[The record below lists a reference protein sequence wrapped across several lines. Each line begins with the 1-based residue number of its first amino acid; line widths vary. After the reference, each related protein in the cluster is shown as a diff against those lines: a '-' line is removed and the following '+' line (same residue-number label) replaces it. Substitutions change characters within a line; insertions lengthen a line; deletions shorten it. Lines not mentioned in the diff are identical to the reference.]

1 MWKEAIVAYLKYYPG
16 IRLKGLEKTK
26 TRSQDCGYLGR
37 ALDAGPPPPPTLKRQ
52 SSSVMHWTITFSNS
66 DYGRYK
72 TCSYS

>member
-37 ALDAGPPPPPTLKRQ
+37 ALDAGPPPPHPQKTKQQCYAL
-52 SSSVMHWTITFSNS
+52 
-66 DYGRYK
+66 DYNVQ
-72 TCSYS
+72 